1 MKRKIVRLHRPERDR
16 AIFAVLRSLR
26 GMSNAEISAKS
37 GVSAQTIAKWRAP
50 VATGG
55 TKYPQFITLQAVA
68 KACGMEFR
76 LVERNDDA
84 RPSAAHYNG
93 TEARA

>member
-1 MKRKIVRLHRPERDR
+1 MKKRRHRQMRPERDR
-16 AIFAVLRSLR
+16 AIFAVLRAIR
-26 GMSNAEISAKS
+26 GKSNAEVAASS

-55 TKYPQFITLQAVA
+55 TKFPQLWTMNQVA
-68 KACGMEFR
+68 KAHGLEFR
-76 LVERNDDA
+76 LVERKDDS
-84 RPSAAHYNG
+84 RSSAAHYSG